1 MKGYK
6 VFNPDW
12 TCRGFQYKVGET
24 YKYEGEIEICKA
36 GFHFCK
42 QLVDCFNYYNF
53 NPKNKVAIIEATGEV
68 IEKSDGLS
76 SSKCVTNE
84 IKIIKELNWHEVLD
98 MVNFGED
105 NTGIKNI
112 GNCNNGDCNIG
123 NCNNGDYNAGNC
135 NTGDCNTGYYN
146 SGIRNAGDY
155 NSGNYNTGGYNTGG
169 YNSGGYNN
177 GTYNTGRFNDGSF
190 NSGDYNNGDYN
201 SGSFNSGDFNTGNYN
216 SGEFNDGN
224 YNNGSFNIG
233 DCNLGN
239 KKLGCFCTD
248 DDKQEYIKLFNK
260 ESDWTLNTWEN
271 SPAFAIIYNY
281 FELTLWVNECDMT
294 DKEKEEHSEYKV
306 TKGYLKELN
315 YKEAWRNMWNRI
327 DDKEKEAF
335 VLLPNFNKDIF
346 KTITG
351 IDIEEKFVKN

>member
-1 MKGYK
+1 MRGYK

-24 YKYEGEIEICKA
+24 YKYEGEISICKA
-36 GFHFCK
+36 GFHFCRE
-42 QLVDCFNYYNF
+42 LLDCFNYYTF
-53 NPKNKVAIIEATGEV
+53 NPRNKVAIVEATGKV
-68 IEKSDGLS
+68 IEESSYS
-76 SSKCVTNE
+76 SSKCVTDE
-84 IKIIKELNWHEVLD
+84 IKIVKELSWNEVLN
-98 MVNFGED
+98 MVNFGVG
-105 NTGIKNI
+105 NVGIKNT
-112 GNCNNGDCNIG
+112 GDYNSGACNSG
-123 NCNNGDYNAGNC
+123 NCNNGDYNSGNY
-135 NTGDCNTGYYN
+135 NTGNYNTGYYN

-169 YNSGGYNN
+169 YNSG
-177 GTYNTGRFNDGSF
+177 RFNIGNF
-190 NSGDYNNGDYN
+190 NNGDYNNGDYN
-201 SGSFNSGDFNTGNYN
+201 SGSFNSGDFNTGKFNT
-216 SGEFNDGN
+216 GDFNDGN

-248 DDKQEYIKLFNK
+248 NDEQQTIKLFNK
-260 ESDWTLNTWEN
+260 DSDWTLNTWKN

-294 DKEKEEHSEYKV
+294 DKEKEFHPNYKV
-306 TKGYLKELN
+306 TKGYLKELS

-351 IDIEEKFVKN
+351 IDIEGR

>member
-6 VFNPDW
+6 VFNSDW

-24 YKYEGEIEICKA
+24 YKYEGEISICET

-42 QLVDCFNYYNF
+42 KLVDCFNYYTF
-53 NPKNKVAIIEATGEV
+53 DPENKVAIIEATGEV
-68 IEKSDGLS
+68 IESNYS
-76 SSKCVTNE
+76 NNKCVTNE
-84 IKIIKELNWHEVLD
+84 IKIIRELNWHEVLD
-98 MVNFGED
+98 MVNFNKG
-105 NTGIKNI
+105 NTGIKN
-112 GNCNNGDCNIG
+112 
-123 NCNNGDYNAGNC
+123 
-135 NTGDCNTGYYN
+135 TG
-146 SGIRNAGDY
+146 SY
-155 NSGNYNTGGYNTGG
+155 NSGNYNTGIKNTGDYNSGDYNTG
-169 YNSGGYNN
+169 
-177 GTYNTGRFNDGSF
+177 DF
-190 NSGDYNNGDYN
+190 NSGDYNTGK
-201 SGSFNSGDFNTGNYN
+201 FNSGRFNTGK
-216 SGEFNDGN
+216 FNAGN

-306 TKGYLKELN
+306 TKGYLKELS